1 MSVIQLTL
9 ASDVVPR
16 NRTEAPHLG
25 REVVEGEIK
34 VVVRLMM
41 NMSTIWVGVIGAL

>member
-16 NRTEAPHLG
+16 NRTEAPHLR

-34 VVVRLMM
+34 VVVRVL
-41 NMSTIWVGVIGAL
+41 NMSTIWVGLIEAL